1 MADKRKIVLI
11 LGNGFD
17 LAHGLPTKYSHFLEF
32 CKRVEMVWRYGL
44 GSGKNVSEFKRTWI
58 DNWKINESISVAIVT
73 AYENRKMKRN
83 SEGNYEVTSDN
94 LELSEINSLLNDN
107 VWYEYFTE
115 LYSTHCMKGEN
126 WIDFESE
133 IRFVIKEVDEN
144 SLSLTSLWDD
154 VIKKAIDSSQDQKL
168 KTFKGKLKFDK
179 FAQRKEWVPEH
190 KATVKDFREKTF
202 EDLERLTRAL
212 ELYLVAFV
220 EKIPI
225 SDSEKIPELSS
236 LTPDYVINFNYT
248 DTYERIYKKGKVYH
262 IHGEANEKRSAEEND
277 MVLGIDEY
285 WIGDEQNERTNFTI
299 FKKFSQRIQKH
310 TGNESYRYLQEM
322 QKLFQAKGNSWSGDV
337 DILKDHPDG
346 VSYVYVFGHS
356 LDVTDKDILSNFIGD
371 DSTSV
376 IVYCLDKGT
385 EGELIGNTIK
395 LISEK
400 KLLEKSNHVPTKLDY
415 VIQKGK

>member
-1 MADKRKIVLI
+1 MTNRRKTILV

-32 CKRVEMVWRYGL
+32 CKRVEMVWHYGL
-44 GSGKNVSEFKRTWI
+44 GDKNVTKFKRTWI
-58 DNWKINESISVAIVT
+58 DNWKINESISTAIVT
-73 AYENRKMKRN
+73 AYESRKVKRN
-83 SEGNYEVTSDN
+83 SEGSYEVTSDN
-94 LELSEINSLLNDN
+94 LELSEVHSLLNDN

-115 LYSTHCMKGEN
+115 LYRMHCMKGEN

-133 IRFVIKEVDEN
+133 IRFVIKKVDEN
-144 SLSLTSLWDD
+144 SSSLTDLWDD
-154 VIKKAIDSSQDQKL
+154 VIKKAIGSPEDLKL
-168 KTFKGKLKFDK
+168 KIFKIRLKFDK
-179 FAQRKEWVPEH
+179 FAQRKEWVSEYE
-190 KATVKDFREKTF
+190 ATVKDFREKTF

-225 SDSEKIPELSS
+225 SDCEKIPEISS
-236 LTPDYVINFNYT
+236 ITPDYVINFNYT

-262 IHGEANEKRSAEEND
+262 IHGKADAERSAEKND

-285 WIGDEQNERTNFTI
+285 WVGDERDERTNFTI

-310 TGNESYRYLQEM
+310 TGNESYKYLKEI
-322 QKLFQAKGNSWSGDV
+322 QKLFKEKTGWSGNV
-337 DILKDHPDG
+337 DISKDHPDG
-346 VSYVYVFGHS
+346 VSDVYIFGHS
-356 LDVTDKDILSNFIGD
+356 LDVTDKDILSSFIGD

-376 IVYCLDKGT
+376 IVYCMDKET
-385 EGELIGNTIK
+385 EGELIANTIK

-400 KLLEKSNHVPTKLDY
+400 KLLDKSNHVPTKLDY
-415 VIQKGK
+415 VIQKSK

>member
-1 MADKRKIVLI
+1 MADKGKIVLI

-32 CKRVEMVWRYGL
+32 CRRVEMVWSYGL
-44 GSGKNVSEFKRTWI
+44 SSGKNVAEFKRTCI
-58 DNWKINESISVAIVT
+58 DNWKINKSISTAIVT
-73 AYENRKMKRN
+73 AYEGRKVKLDC
-83 SEGNYEVTSDN
+83 EGYYEVTSDN
-94 LELSEINSLLNDN
+94 LELSEIHSLLNDN
-107 VWYEYFTE
+107 VWYEYFMA
-115 LYSTHCMKGEN
+115 LYNTHCMKGEN

-144 SLSLTSLWDD
+144 SLSFTNLWDD
-154 VIKKAIDSSQDQKL
+154 VIKKAIDSSQNQKL

-179 FAQRKEWVPEH
+179 FEQRKEWVLGH

-212 ELYLVAFV
+212 ELYLAAFV

-248 DTYERIYKKGKVYH
+248 DKYERIYKKGKVYH
-262 IHGEANEKRSAEEND
+262 IHGKANEKRSAEEND

-299 FKKFSQRIQKH
+299 FKKFSQRLQKH

-322 QKLFQAKGNSWSGDV
+322 QKLFQAKGNSWSGNV

-346 VSYVYVFGHS
+346 VSYVYAFGYS

-385 EGELIGNTIK
+385 EGKLIGNTIK

-400 KLLEKSNHVPTKLDY
+400 KLLDKSNHVPTKLDY